1 MNELNQY
8 RSIRRRLL
16 KWFDLNAR
24 DLPWRHTQD
33 PYAIWLSEIML
44 QQTQVDTVKAYYARF
59 LKRLPTVGHF
69 SRASL
74 DTILKLWEGL
84 GYYTRARN
92 AHKAAKQV
100 MKDFGGE
107 FPNTVEGLQQL
118 SGVGRYTAGA
128 IASIAFGVRAPL
140 VDGNVVRILCRIF
153 CLYDNP
159 TTSVMQKTLWT
170 LASDLVPTKRP
181 GDFNEAM
188 MELGATVCHRQS
200 PDCEL
205 CPLKTVCQAYQK
217 GVQMELPQRVKRK
230 PRPKYQVVVGVI
242 YKHGRIL
249 IDKRKPEGLLGG
261 LWEFPGGKKK
271 SKESFKKAL
280 EREVREELDIEI
292 HVKSK
297 LVVVDHAYT
306 HFEVRLH
313 VYACEFV
320 SGQPKCLACTDIKW
334 VFPGQLGRY
343 AFPTANRKIFP
354 FIQSLRSALV
364 SGC

>member
-1 MNELNQY
+1 MTEPDQY
-8 RSIRRRLL
+8 KSIRRRLL
-16 KWFDLNAR
+16 AWFDANAR

-44 QQTQVDTVKAYYARF
+44 QQTQVDTVRAYYARF
-59 LKRLPTVGHF
+59 LKRLPTVAHF
-69 SRASL
+69 AAASL

-100 MKDFGGE
+100 MKEFEGE
-107 FPNTVEGLQQL
+107 FPQTVEGLMQL
-118 SGVGRYTAGA
+118 SGIGRYTAGA

-153 CLYDNP
+153 CLHGNP
-159 TTSVMQKTLWT
+159 TTSTMQKTLWT
-170 LASDLVPTKRP
+170 LALDLVPRKRP

-188 MELGATVCHRQS
+188 MELGATCCFRQS
-200 PDCEL
+200 PDCEH
-205 CPLKTVCQAYQK
+205 CPLKPHCQAYEK
-217 GVQMELPQRVKRK
+217 GVQMVLPERVKRK
-230 PRPKYQVVVGVI
+230 PRPRYQVAVGVI
-242 YKHGRIL
+242 YKRGRIL

-271 SKESFKKAL
+271 SGESFTQAL
-280 EREVREELDIEI
+280 KREVREELDIEI
-292 HVKSK
+292 QVKDK
-297 LVVVDHAYT
+297 LIVVDHAYT
-306 HFEVRLH
+306 HFEVQLH
-313 VYACEFV
+313 VYACEYE

-334 VFPGQLGRY
+334 VFPSQLDRY

-354 FIQSLRSALV
+354 TIQGPERCAEV
-364 SGC
+364 

>member
-1 MNELNQY
+1 MTDPDQY
-8 RSIRRRLL
+8 KLIRRRLL
-16 KWFDLNAR
+16 TWFDRNAR

-44 QQTQVDTVKAYYARF
+44 QQTQVETVRDYYTRF
-59 LKRLPTVGHF
+59 LNRLPTVHHF
-69 SRASL
+69 AKAPL

-100 MKDFGGE
+100 TQEFGGE
-107 FPNTVEGLQQL
+107 FPSTLEGLQQL

-128 IASIAFGVRAPL
+128 IASIAFGVRAPI

-153 CLYDNP
+153 CLHGDP
-159 TTSVMQKTLWT
+159 TTSSMQKRLWA
-170 LASDLVPTKRP
+170 LASDLVPVKRP

-200 PDCEL
+200 PACEL
-205 CPLKTVCQAYQK
+205 CPLKPMCRACQQ
-217 GVQMELPQRVKRK
+217 GIQMDLPERVKRR
-230 PRPKYQVVVGVI
+230 PRPTVQVAVGVI
-242 YKHGRIL
+242 YKRGRIL
-249 IDKRKPEGLLGG
+249 IDKRPPEGLLGG

-271 SKESFKKAL
+271 SGESFRQAL
-280 EREVREELDIEI
+280 KREVREELDIEI
-292 HVKSK
+292 LVNKK

-306 HFEVRLH
+306 HFQVQLH
-313 VYACEFV
+313 VYVCEFV
-320 SGQPKCLACTDIKW
+320 SGEPQCLACTDIKW
-334 VFPGQLGRY
+334 VLPSQLARY

-354 FIQSLRSALV
+354 VLLR
-364 SGC
+364 G